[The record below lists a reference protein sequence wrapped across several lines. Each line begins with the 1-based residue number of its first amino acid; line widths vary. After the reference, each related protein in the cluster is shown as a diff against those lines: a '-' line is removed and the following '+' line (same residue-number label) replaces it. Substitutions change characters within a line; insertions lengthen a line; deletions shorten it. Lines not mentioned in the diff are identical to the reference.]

1 MQPRTKQTLVGV
13 AGQTAVGL
21 AALLNGFNG
30 QVTVVLV
37 VVIGL
42 TASGE
47 LSEYLREQTA
57 GGGE

>member
-1 MQPRTKQTLVGV
+1 MKPRTKQTMIGV

-47 LSEYLREQTA
+47 LSEYLREQA
-57 GGGE
+57 GGGSE

>member
-1 MQPRTKQTLVGV
+1 MKARTKQTMVGV
-13 AGQTAVGL
+13 AGQTSVGL
-21 AALLNGFNG
+21 VALINGFNG

-47 LSEYLREQTA
+47 LSEYLQEQS
-57 GGGE
+57 GGGNE

>member
-1 MQPRTKQTLVGV
+1 MKARTKQTMVGV
-13 AGQTAVGL
+13 AGQTSVGL
-21 AALLNGFNG
+21 VALINGFNG

-47 LSEYLREQTA
+47 LSEYLQEKS
-57 GGGE
+57 GGGNE

>member
-1 MQPRTKQTLVGV
+1 MIGV
-13 AGQTAVGL
+13 TGQTAVGL

-47 LSEYLREQTA
+47 LSEYLREQAT
-57 GGGE
+57 GGSP